1 MRSLKGL
8 QLLKEA
14 FARLQWEAFF
24 NEDDRATKYKDLL
37 DTLLHL
43 KEEVAAKSPESVPL
57 LHTCQDHI
65 GSELV
70 DEFERFISKCCEE
83 SETFR
88 YWNTFLHLVSHL
100 ENLIQSDREGNW
112 NLQVQAIQDL
122 LPLFAAFDSTNY
134 LRWCFLYLEDM
145 RRLPEIAPEVHSEF
159 MEGRF
164 AVKRTMGRF
173 KAVGADLVLEQTI
186 NRAQKSASGIIGSS
200 RKKKFVAKW
209 ELIYHEM
216 LAITNLHRELA
227 GIGSSSYEL

>member
-1 MRSLKGL
+1 MQG
-8 QLLKEA
+8 
-14 FARLQWEAFF
+14 LQWEAFF

-100 ENLIQSDREGNW
+100 ENLIRSDREGNW

-134 LRWCFLYLEDM
+134 LRWCSLYLEDM

-164 AVKRTMGRF
+164 AVK
-173 KAVGADLVLEQTI
+173 
-186 NRAQKSASGIIGSS
+186 
-200 RKKKFVAKW
+200 
-209 ELIYHEM
+209 
-216 LAITNLHRELA
+216 
-227 GIGSSSYEL
+227 